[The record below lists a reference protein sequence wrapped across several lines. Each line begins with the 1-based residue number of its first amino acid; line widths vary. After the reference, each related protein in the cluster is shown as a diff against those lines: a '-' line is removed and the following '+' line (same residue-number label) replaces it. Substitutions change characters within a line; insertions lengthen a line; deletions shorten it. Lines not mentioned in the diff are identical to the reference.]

1 MAAAGVWSQALVGR
15 VARLC
20 LAFALLI
27 AAGLSAQPAAA
38 QVRGEA
44 SFETKGGYGRLLIKL
59 AEDVESDVAT
69 AGLIVVIRF
78 KRPVDIPVDKLADS
92 APGYIGSAR
101 ADPDGYAIRMA
112 MTRKLTVNAMAAGE
126 RLFVDLLPESW
137 TGAPPG
143 LPADVVKE
151 LAERARAAERALR
164 AQRATAELKKRPPIR
179 VRTSVQPTF
188 VRYVFEVPQD
198 VRVASTL
205 TDRKLSVQFNT
216 PLTFDLA
223 DAQLASPPSVASI
236 AQKIDGENSTVDFAL
251 IGGADVH
258 SFREE
263 KNFIIDVGFQPS
275 TADAPQT
282 MGPSALKLPEL
293 VPFDPRLLQAEL
305 QAQKPDSSVRA
316 EADRNKVEPKSA
328 PSTPAQST
336 PAPSKPATDAA
347 ETQAAKPAPPAAPQP
362 VAPQPAAPQPA
373 PVASSVAPVPPPSA
387 AGPAATPSPA
397 GPPASQSP
405 LAAAPAGPAVAAAAP
420 RVTAPQTAPAATG
433 PAPAEPAA
441 AAKPAVPN
449 LARPVEV
456 RMHND
461 GLHLSFAFAA
471 PTPAALF
478 RRGEVLWLVLDNTAP
493 FDLSAI
499 RREGSSVVADASRV
513 PLADGQAIRI
523 RLGRPQ
529 IATLS
534 DEDGS
539 GKSWMVI
546 LADAG
551 RAASQPLSAVRN
563 IADPARASVSVAL
576 PALGRVQRL
585 PDPDAGD
592 TLTVVTA
599 LPPPRG
605 FIKRQNF
612 VEFNLLESIHG
623 VVVELKS
630 DDVAVET
637 TSDAVVLTR
646 PGGLTLSSAAEPS
659 GDVSVQRPF
668 FDIRQW
674 TKDQA
679 GDFKESLDDRLNAAS
694 TASGDDKLPARLDL
708 ARFYMARGLYP
719 EAKGVLDLAL
729 STSKPGQEDAAAM
742 LGHAAASALMG
753 RSEQTL
759 KDIAN
764 PAIASTYDAQMWRGV
779 ALARQGKWAEAREKL
794 KSVQFAITALPL
806 DIQRA
811 VLAAAMR
818 ASLEVRDYSG
828 AAKLSSDFDLVGLS
842 PEIRPQV
849 TVMRGWLDEALGREP
864 DALKKYK
871 EAMASP
877 DRQAAAEAWFRDIVL
892 RLKRDELTPAEAL
905 PDLER
910 LSVNWRGDQLEVN
923 TQQLLS
929 KMYADA
935 GRYQDSLQAARVAT
949 QLAPN
954 SEAARKAQ
962 DDSRALFSQL
972 FLGSKG
978 DDLPPIEAL
987 AMFYEYREL
996 TPIGRRG
1003 DEMIRRLAER
1013 LVAVDLLDQASELLQ
1028 YQVDKRLEG
1037 AARAQVAA
1045 KLAMIYLMNRKPD
1058 RAIGALHSSRIADLA
1073 GELRQQRLL
1082 LEARA
1087 QSDIGRH
1094 DLALDIIS
1102 NIVGREALRLR
1113 SDIYWAA
1120 RRWREASEQIELY
1133 LGDRWKDFTPLS
1145 SGEKS
1150 DVVRAVVGY
1159 ALAEDA
1165 LGLDRFR
1172 EKFAPL
1178 MTDPADRAAF
1188 DIASQPSAGDSA
1200 AFAAI
1205 AKMAASV
1212 DTLEGFLR
1220 EMKQRFPD
1228 ASARLTPPGADLTS
1242 TGTLP
1247 QVLPQVPPQVPP
1259 KIRTI
1264 QATR

>member
-1 MAAAGVWSQALVGR
+1 MARMAAAGVWSQALVGR

-20 LAFALLI
+20 LALALLI
-27 AAGLSAQPAAA
+27 AAVLTAQPAAA

-44 SFETKGGYGRLLIKL
+44 SFEAKGGYGRLQLKL

-78 KRPVDIPVDKLADS
+78 KRPVDISVDKLADS

-101 ADPDGYAIRMA
+101 VDPDGYAIRLA
-112 MTRKLTVNAMAAGE
+112 LTRKLGVNAIAAGE
-126 RLFVDLLPESW
+126 RLFVDLLPETW

-143 LPADVVKE
+143 LPPDVVKE

-164 AQRATAELKKRPPIR
+164 AQRAAVEVKKRPPIR

-188 VRYVFEVPQD
+188 VRYVFEVPSD
-198 VRVASTL
+198 VRVSSTL

-216 PLTFDLA
+216 PLMFDLA

-236 AQKIDGENSTVDFAL
+236 AQAINGGNSSVDFSL

-263 KNFIIDVGFQPS
+263 KNFIIDVGFQP
-275 TADAPQT
+275 TGTDGPQT
-282 MGPSALKLPEL
+282 MGPSALKLPEAAKL
-293 VPFDPRLLQAEL
+293 DPKALQAEIL
-305 QAQKPDSSVRA
+305 KQDAQPESGRKSDSKDAGHQADAHPAPVIA
-316 EADRNKVEPKSA
+316 EAK
-328 PSTPAQST
+328 TM
-336 PAPSKPATDAA
+336 KPAS
-347 ETQAAKPAPPAAPQP
+347 PAG
-362 VAPQPAAPQPA
+362 PQPA
-373 PVASSVAPVPPPSA
+373 PAPSVAAPSPSA

-397 GPPASQSP
+397 GPPAKDSQVDATSAP
-405 LAAAPAGPAVAAAAP
+405 AAPSIAP
-420 RVTAPQTAPAATG
+420 PQTAPAAV
-433 PAPAEPAA
+433 PPVAAEPAVA
-441 AAKPAVPN
+441 LKPVASTI
-449 LARPVEV
+449 ARPVDV
-456 RMHND
+456 QMRTD
-461 GLHLSFAFAA
+461 GLHLNFAFAA
-471 PTPAALF
+471 PTPVALF
-478 RRGEVLWLVLDNTAP
+478 RRGDILWLVLDNTAP

-499 RREGSSVVADASRV
+499 RREGSAVVADASRV
-513 PLADGQAIRI
+513 TLANGQAIRI
-523 RLGRPQ
+523 RLNRPQ
-529 IATLS
+529 IATLGE
-534 DEDGS
+534 EDGS
-539 GKSWMVI
+539 GRSWSVT

-551 RAASQPLSAVRN
+551 RSASRPLTAVRN
-563 IADPARASVSVAL
+563 ISDPGRASVSVAL
-576 PALGRVQRL
+576 PALGQVQHL
-585 PDPDAGD
+585 VDPDAGD

-612 VEFNLLESIHG
+612 VEFSLLESIHG
-623 VVVELKS
+623 VVIDLKS
-630 DDVAVET
+630 DDVRVET
-637 TSDAVVLTR
+637 TADAVVLTR
-646 PGGLTLSSAAEPS
+646 PGGLTLSSAPESNGDASAE
-659 GDVSVQRPF
+659 RPF
-668 FDIRQW
+668 FDVRQW
-674 TKDQA
+674 EKDQTGSFNEALDARLKASSVA
-679 GDFKESLDDRLNAAS
+679 G
-694 TASGDDKLPARLDL
+694 GDDKLPARLDL
-708 ARFYMARGLYP
+708 ARFYMARGLYQ

-729 STSKPGQEDAAAM
+729 SASKPGQEDPAAM
-742 LGHAAASALMG
+742 MGHAAASALMW
-753 RSEQTL
+753 RPDQTL
-759 KDIAN
+759 KDVAN
-764 PAIASTYDAQMWRGV
+764 PAIASTYDAQMWKGV
-779 ALARQGKWAEAREKL
+779 ALARQGKWPEAREKL
-794 KSVQFAITALPL
+794 KSVQFAVTALPL

-818 ASLEVRDYSG
+818 ASLEVRDYAG
-828 AAKLSSDFDLVGLS
+828 AAKLSSDFDLVGVS
-842 PEIRPQV
+842 PEIKPQV
-849 TVMRGWLDEALGREP
+849 AFMRGWLDEALGREP

-871 EAMASP
+871 DAMAST
-877 DRQAAAEAWFRDIVL
+877 DRQAAAEARFRDILL
-892 RLKRDELTPAEAL
+892 RMKRDEITAAEAL
-905 PDLER
+905 PELER
-910 LSVNWRGDQLEVN
+910 LSVNWRGDLLEVN

-929 KMYADA
+929 KMYADV

-962 DDSRALFSQL
+962 DDSRALFSDI
-972 FLGSKG
+972 FLGTKG
-978 DDLPPIEAL
+978 DSLPPIEAL

-1003 DEMIRRLAER
+1003 DEMIRRLADR

-1058 RAIGALHSSRIADLA
+1058 RAIAALHSSRIADLA

-1082 LEARA
+1082 IEARA

-1102 NIVGREALRLR
+1102 NIGGREAIRLR

-1120 RRWREASEQIELY
+1120 RRWRESSEQIELY
-1133 LGDRWKDFTPLS
+1133 LADRWKDFTPLS
-1145 SGEKS
+1145 PAEKS
-1150 DVVRAVVGY
+1150 DVIRAVVGY
-1159 ALAEDA
+1159 ALAEDS

-1172 EKFAPL
+1172 EKFSPL

-1188 DIASQPSAGDSA
+1188 DIASKPTAGNSA

-1212 DTLEGFLR
+1212 DTLDGFLR

-1228 ASARLTPPGADLTS
+1228 ASARATPPGADMTS
-1242 TGTLP
+1242 TGSLP
-1247 QVLPQVPPQVPP
+1247 RVPP
-1259 KIRTI
+1259 KIRVI
-1264 QATR
+1264 QTTR

>member
-1 MAAAGVWSQALVGR
+1 MARMAAAGVWSQALVRR

-20 LAFALLI
+20 LALALLI
-27 AAGLSAQPAAA
+27 AAALTAQPAAA

-44 SFETKGGYGRLLIKL
+44 SFEAKGGYGRLLLKL

-78 KRPVDIPVDKLADS
+78 KRPVDIPVDKLAES

-101 ADPDGYAIRMA
+101 VDPDGYAIRLA

-126 RLFVDLLPESW
+126 RLFVDLLPENW

-143 LPADVVKE
+143 LPPDVVKE

-164 AQRATAELKKRPPIR
+164 AQRATAEVKKRPPIR

-188 VRYVFEVPQD
+188 VRYVFEVPPE
-198 VRVASTL
+198 VRVSSTL

-236 AQKIDGENSTVDFAL
+236 AQAMDGGNSTVDFTL

-275 TADAPQT
+275 GSESPQT
-282 MGPSALKLPEL
+282 MGPSALKLPEIGRL
-293 VPFDPRLLQAEL
+293 DPKQFLQADAPAPKPAGDAKAETD
-305 QAQKPDSSVRA
+305 QKSDAKPAPAAA
-316 EADRNKVEPKSA
+316 EAKQ
-328 PSTPAQST
+328 T
-336 PAPSKPATDAA
+336 KPATPAGPQRPPAA
-347 ETQAAKPAPPAAPQP
+347 SVTAAPTPPPSLAGPSVTPSLAGPPAKPSSAAAPPAEIRMAAPAPPAAP
-362 VAPQPAAPQPA
+362 VVAAPQLA
-373 PVASSVAPVPPPSA
+373 PVAS
-387 AGPAATPSPA
+387 
-397 GPPASQSP
+397 
-405 LAAAPAGPAVAAAAP
+405 
-420 RVTAPQTAPAATG
+420 APAA
-433 PAPAEPAA
+433 EPPP
-441 AAKPAVPN
+441 AKPAVSN
-449 LARPVEV
+449 VARPVEV
-456 RMHND
+456 RMRND
-461 GLHLSFAFAA
+461 GLHLAFTFAA

-478 RRGEVLWLVLDNTAP
+478 RRGDVLWLVLDNTAA

-499 RREGSSVVADASRV
+499 RREGSAVVADASRV
-513 PLADGQAIRI
+513 PLASGQAIRI
-523 RLGRPQ
+523 QLGRPQ
-529 IATLS
+529 IATLNE
-534 DEDGS
+534 EDGS
-539 GKSWMVI
+539 GRSWSVI

-551 RAASQPLSAVRN
+551 RAASQPLTAVRN
-563 IADPARASVSVAL
+563 IADPARASVSIAL
-576 PALGRVQRL
+576 PAIGQVQRL
-585 PDPDAGD
+585 ADPDAGD

-623 VVVELKS
+623 VVIDLKS
-630 DDVAVET
+630 DDVSVEAAA
-637 TSDAVVLTR
+637 DAVVLTR
-646 PGGLTLSSAAEPS
+646 PGGLTLSSAPESNGDATAE
-659 GDVSVQRPF
+659 RPF
-668 FDIRQW
+668 FDVRQW
-674 TKDQA
+674 DKDQT
-679 GDFKESLDDRLNAAS
+679 GSFNEMLDARLAAAS
-694 TASGDDKLPARLDL
+694 VADGDDKLPARLDL

-729 STSKPGQEDAAAM
+729 SASKPGQEDAATM
-742 LGHAAASALMG
+742 LGHAAASALMW
-753 RSEQTL
+753 RPEQTL
-759 KDIAN
+759 KDVAN
-764 PAIASTYDAQMWRGV
+764 PTIASTYDAQMWKGV

-811 VLAAAMR
+811 VLGAAMR

-828 AAKLSSDFDLVGLS
+828 AAKLSTDFDLVGVS

-849 TVMRGWLDEALGREP
+849 MVMRGWLDEALGREQ

-877 DRQAAAEAWFRDIVL
+877 DRQAAAEARFRDILL
-892 RLKRDELTPAEAL
+892 RLKRDELTPADAL
-905 PDLER
+905 PELER
-910 LSVNWRGDQLEVN
+910 LSVNWRGDDLEVS

-935 GRYQDSLQAARVAT
+935 GRYRESLQAARVAT

-962 DDSRALFSQL
+962 DDSRTLFSQI

-987 AMFYEYREL
+987 ATFYEYREL

-1003 DEMIRRLAER
+1003 DEMIRRLADR

-1102 NIVGREALRLR
+1102 NIGGREAIRLR
-1113 SDIYWAA
+1113 SDVYWAA
-1120 RRWREASEQIELY
+1120 RRWRESSEQIELY

-1145 SGEKS
+1145 AAEKS

-1159 ALAEDA
+1159 ALAEDS

-1188 DIASQPSAGDSA
+1188 DIASQPTAGNSA

-1205 AKMAASV
+1205 AKIAASV

-1228 ASARLTPPGADLTS
+1228 ASARAVPPGADLTS

-1247 QVLPQVPPQVPP
+1247 QIPP
-1259 KIRTI
+1259 KVRVI
-1264 QATR
+1264 QTAR